1 MGVRPVDL
9 MMVPQMTEV
18 SHIKQTE
25 NMRPMAEQM
34 NITAQVDKQA
44 ENKSEQVSKK
54 DDVENEPGKFD
65 AKEKSENE
73 YQGRSGSR
81 KRTFKEGKVFDKK
94 SGDGGFD
101 VKI

>member
-44 ENKSEQVSKK
+44 GNKSEQVSKK
-54 DDVENEPGKFD
+54 DDVENDPGKFD

-73 YQGRSGSR
+73 YQGRSR
-81 KRTFKEGKVFDKK
+81 KRTYKEGKVFVKK
-94 SGDGGFD
+94 SADGGFD
-101 VKI
+101 VKV